1 MPVTP
6 VACTLSR
13 KPGSSD
19 HSSPADD
26 LYFGS
31 SVTGSM
37 RTRSMAPGAAR
48 WPPEIS
54 APSKA
59 GPVGEEAATS
69 RVAVA
74 EHDLGIGADI
84 DEQRDLV
91 PAMRAFRQRR
101 AGRVGADM
109 AGDAGQGVDARALV
123 DWQAEIA
130 GAEVQ
135 RVGDGER
142 EGRAAELGRIDA
154 EEEVVHDRIADEDAF
169 EDLVALDVA
178 FGADLA
184 DQHADRLAHGL
195 GHASRPSGFII
206 T

>member
-1 MPVTP
+1 
-6 VACTLSR
+6 
-13 KPGSSD
+13 
-19 HSSPADD
+19 
-26 LYFGS
+26 
-31 SVTGSM
+31 M

-59 GPVGEEAATS
+59 GPVGEEAAT
-69 RVAVA
+69 RRFLVA

-101 AGRVGADM
+101 AGGVGADM
-109 AGDAGQGVDARALV
+109 AGDAGERVERAPSLTGRPRSLAR
-123 DWQAEIA
+123 
-130 GAEVQ
+130 EVQ

-142 EGRAAELGRIDA
+142 EGRAAELGRVDA
-154 EEEVVHDRIADEDAF
+154 EEEVVHDRVADEDAF
-169 EDLVALDVA
+169 EDLVAQDAA

-184 DQHADRLAHGL
+184 DQHPIASRTAFVI
-195 GHASRPSGFII
+195 ASRPSGFII